1 MQLRLLAAGIFP
13 LLPIIEPMSPDH
25 PAPSILLVE
34 DDQMDV
40 MNVQRELRRQNINV
54 PLLHARNGRDALK
67 MLRGEGEEPKIN
79 LPSLVMLDINMPR
92 MNGLELLE
100 VLRSDPEFAGLNVF
114 IMTTSDL
121 ESDRLKAQQLAVS
134 GYIIKPLNF
143 DSFGEGGTSV
153 DGFSLFLD
161 LLKLKQ

>member
-1 MQLRLLAAGIFP
+1 
-13 LLPIIEPMSPDH
+13 MSADNPTS
-25 PAPSILLVE
+25 SILLVE

-54 PLLHARNGRDALK
+54 PLIHARNGRDAMK
-67 MLRGEGEEPKIN
+67 MLRGEGGETKIDK
-79 LPSLVMLDINMPR
+79 PSVVMLDINMPR

-100 VLRSDPEFAGLNVF
+100 ALRSDPEFVELNVF

-121 ESDRLKAQQLAVS
+121 DTDRLKAQQLAVS
-134 GYIIKPLNF
+134 GYIIKPLSF
-143 DSFGEGGTSV
+143 DKFGEGGTSV

-161 LLKLKQ
+161 LLKMKQ

>member
-1 MQLRLLAAGIFP
+1 
-13 LLPIIEPMSPDH
+13 MSADH
-25 PAPSILLVE
+25 PTPSILLVE

-54 PLLHARNGRDALK
+54 PLVHARNGRDALK
-67 MLRGEGEEPKIN
+67 MLRGEGGEPKIAK
-79 LPSLVMLDINMPR
+79 PSLVMLDINMPR

-100 VLRSDPEFAGLNVF
+100 ALRSDPEFVGLNVF

-121 ESDRLKAQQLAVS
+121 ESDRLRAQQLAVS
-134 GYIIKPLNF
+134 GYIIKPLSF
-143 DSFGEGGTSV
+143 DTFGEGGTSV

-161 LLKLKQ
+161 LLKLKD

>member
-1 MQLRLLAAGIFP
+1 MP
-13 LLPIIEPMSPDH
+13 SDH
-25 PAPSILLVE
+25 SAPSILLVE

-54 PLLHARNGRDALK
+54 PLIHARNGRDALK
-67 MLRGEGEEPKIN
+67 MLRGEGGEPKIAR
-79 LPSLVMLDINMPR
+79 PSLVMLDINMPR

-100 VLRSDPEFAGLNVF
+100 VLRSDPEFVNLNVF

-121 ESDRLKAQQLAVS
+121 ESDRLRAQQLAVS
-134 GYIIKPLNF
+134 GYIIKPLSF
-143 DSFGEGGTSV
+143 ESFGEGGTSV

-161 LLKLKQ
+161 LIKMKD

>member
-1 MQLRLLAAGIFP
+1 
-13 LLPIIEPMSPDH
+13 MSTDAL
-25 PAPSILLVE
+25 APSILLVE

-40 MNVQRELRRQNINV
+40 MNVQRELRKHDINV
-54 PLLHARNGRDALK
+54 PMHIAKNGREALQL
-67 MLRGEGEEPKIN
+67 LRGEAGQAQIAK
-79 LPSLVMLDINMPR
+79 PSVVMLDINMPR

-100 VLRSDPEFAGLNVF
+100 ALRSDPEFVGLNIF

-121 ESDRLKAQQLAVS
+121 ETDRLKARELAVS

-143 DSFGEGGTSV
+143 DKFGEGGSTV

-161 LLKLKQ
+161 LLRLKD

>member
-1 MQLRLLAAGIFP
+1 
-13 LLPIIEPMSPDH
+13 MSPDH
-25 PAPSILLVE
+25 PTPSILLVE

-54 PLLHARNGRDALK
+54 PLIHAKNGREALK
-67 MLRGEGEEPKIN
+67 MLRGEGEEPKIAR
-79 LPSLVMLDINMPR
+79 PGVVMLDINMPR

-100 VLRSDPEFAGLNVF
+100 ALRSDPEFADLNVF

-121 ESDRLKAQQLAVS
+121 ESDRLKAQSLAVS

-143 DSFGEGGTSV
+143 DTFGEGGSSV

-161 LLKLKQ
+161 LLRLKG

>member
-1 MQLRLLAAGIFP
+1 MTLS
-13 LLPIIEPMSPDH
+13 ETS
-25 PAPSILLVE
+25 PSILLVE

-40 MNVQRELRRQNINV
+40 MNVQRELRKQNIAV
-54 PLLHARNGRDALK
+54 PLLHARNGREALNL
-67 MLRGEGEEPKIN
+67 LRGENGETKIA
-79 LPSLVMLDINMPR
+79 LPSVVMLDINMPR

-121 ESDRLKAQQLAVS
+121 DTDRLRAKELAVS
-134 GYIIKPLNF
+134 GYIVKPLNF
-143 DSFGEGGTSV
+143 ENFGEGGSTI

-161 LLKLKQ
+161 LVKMKQ

>member
-1 MQLRLLAAGIFP
+1 
-13 LLPIIEPMSPDH
+13 MSSDQ
-25 PAPSILLVE
+25 ATPSILLVE

-40 MNVQRELRRQNINV
+40 MNVQRELRRQNIDV
-54 PLLHARNGRDALK
+54 PIVQARNGRDALN
-67 MLRGEGEEPKIN
+67 MLRGEGGETQIPKPN
-79 LPSLVMLDINMPR
+79 LVMLDINMPR

-100 VLRSDPEFAGLNVF
+100 ILRSDPEFVDLNVF

-134 GYIIKPLNF
+134 GYIIKPLSF
-143 DSFGEGGTSV
+143 DTFGEGGTSL

-161 LLKLKQ
+161 LLRLKD

>member
-1 MQLRLLAAGIFP
+1 MP
-13 LLPIIEPMSPDH
+13 PDH
-25 PAPSILLVE
+25 LAPSILLVE

-54 PLLHARNGRDALK
+54 PIIHARNGREALK
-67 MLRGEGEEPKIN
+67 MLRGEGDEPKITK
-79 LPSLVMLDINMPR
+79 PSLAMLDINMPR

-100 VLRSDPEFAGLNVF
+100 ALRADPEFADLNVF

-121 ESDRLKAQQLAVS
+121 DTDRLKAQQLAVS
-134 GYIIKPLNF
+134 GYIIKPLSF
-143 DSFGEGGTSV
+143 ETFGEGGTSV

>member
-1 MQLRLLAAGIFP
+1 M
-13 LLPIIEPMSPDH
+13 PDNDA
-25 PAPSILLVE
+25 APSILLVE

-40 MNVQRELRRQNINV
+40 MNVQRELRRQNIDV
-54 PLLHARNGRDALK
+54 PLIHARNGREALE
-67 MLRGEGEEPKIN
+67 MLRGEGGTPKIV

-100 VLRSDPEFAGLNVF
+100 ALRSDPEFAGLNVF

-121 ESDRLKAQQLAVS
+121 ESDRFKARDLAVS
-134 GYIIKPLNF
+134 GYIIKPLSF
-143 DSFGEGGTSV
+143 EQFGEGGTSV

-161 LLKLKQ
+161 LLRLKQ